1 MYSNKENVNI
11 LTAHLMSHG
20 VRHVVVCPGSRNAP
34 LVHNFSQCEGVT
46 CHPVTD
52 ERSAGF
58 IALGIAQRV
67 DSPVAVCVTSGS
79 ALLNLLPGVAEATY
93 QGRGIMV
100 ISADRPSAWIGQL
113 DGQTMPQTDAL
124 GRFVGLSVSLPEP
137 MDGEGRWHCNRLV
150 NEAFLSLSE
159 APHASVHINVP
170 ISEPLFEF
178 TTERLPKVRTVERV
192 CWDDED
198 VADRIMHRI
207 KKARCPMLVMGQY
220 PTDGLLSADIQ
231 VLAMRVVVLA
241 ESLGAHPRRPDLIDQ
256 MLCSI
261 QTGLDGYRPDLL
273 IYVGG
278 NTVSK
283 RLRHFMRSLDDD
295 ACVVMVNEEGAL
307 HDVSQHTDIVLKA
320 DPVFLLLICSPG
332 FRWQG
337 TRNVSSIRNGT
348 SCIRELLSVM
358 RNSNLSIRR

>member
-241 ESLGAHPRRPDLIDQ
+241 ESLG
-256 MLCSI
+256 
-261 QTGLDGYRPDLL
+261 
-273 IYVGG
+273 
-278 NTVSK
+278 
-283 RLRHFMRSLDDD
+283 
-295 ACVVMVNEEGAL
+295 
-307 HDVSQHTDIVLKA
+307 HTPA
-320 DPVFLLLICSPG
+320 P
-332 FRWQG
+332 
-337 TRNVSSIRNGT
+337 
-348 SCIRELLSVM
+348 
-358 RNSNLSIRR
+358 